1 MLGLIRRNVNYKS
14 KEVIRGLYNA
24 LVRPHL
30 EYCVQAWSPYL
41 KKDIRLLEQV
51 QKNAVRIIPG
61 LKGDNYE
68 DRLREIGLYSLK
80 RRRLRGDL
88 IEVYKMFQGISKVK
102 LDDFFTLDGESRG
115 RGHSKKIF
123 KQGCRL
129 NVRKFSFGFRVVDWW
144 NKLPGDVVVSDSV
157 KVFKRGLDRFL
168 DGLDVV

>member
-115 RGHSKKIF
+115 RRHSKKIF

-129 NVRKFSFGFRVVDWW
+129 NVRSFP
-144 NKLPGDVVVSDSV
+144 LVS
-157 KVFKRGLDRFL
+157 GL
-168 DGLDVV
+168 